1 MKRNLIVLTGIVFVL
16 SILVA
21 VGCKQTK
28 QTDTR
33 EAFEGFTI
41 DLTDT
46 TKVWIYLQDTTIG
59 GSVHLLMYDSRKPGD
74 VVVDDLV
81 TEVYGGYTVFWDR
94 VLGSNIHK
102 IEDIRPVE
110 DSTQIFIEDVTL
122 DRNVFKLHIPTD
134 VPDSIEEKYEI
145 EITLKDSGTWVIDPY
160 LRIPNLEE

>member
-21 VGCKQTK
+21 VGCKQPK

-33 EAFEGFTI
+33 EAFEGLAI
-41 DLTDT
+41 DPNDT
-46 TKVWIYLQDTTIG
+46 TKVRIYLQDTTIG
-59 GSVHLLMYDSRKPGD
+59 GSVHLLMYDSKKPGD
-74 VVVDDLV
+74 AVVDSLV

-94 VLGSNIHK
+94 VLSSNIHK
-102 IEDIRPVE
+102 INDVRPVE
-110 DSTQIFIEDVTL
+110 DSSQIFLEDVIEY
-122 DRNVFKLHIPTD
+122 RNVFKLDIPSD